1 MSWLGFEAEVGER
14 ERAGGQEGRRH
25 QQPSFFQP
33 LDPLFRRAR
42 TARSRRTLP
51 SRRLPPRN
59 ARTRTH
65 LPPPPPSLSPPPG
78 FGIFERK
85 ERAARVG
92 RNPKTGAELQI
103 KAKKYP
109 AFTAGKTFK
118 DRVAVGEE

>member
-1 MSWLGFEAEVGER
+1 MRRRWER
-14 ERAGGQEGRRH
+14 ERGQEGRRGEDT
-25 QQPSFFQP
+25 SSRVFFN
-33 LDPLFRRAR
+33 LSTLFFAARALR
-42 TARSRRTLP
+42 APAARS
-51 SRRLPPRN
+51 PP
-59 ARTRTH
+59 AASLHATH
-65 LPPPPPSLSPPPG
+65 AHAHTSLPPPSLSPPPG